1 MYKAKP
7 KLIILPS
14 ARRLLSFKNYLFI
27 LLYTARP
34 IDRANL
40 AFYPSSTPSPWDKGP
55 SKASRSR
62 VCFYERELAE
72 RKRWGILG
80 HPNVVRRTP
89 VAVSSGLAH
98 HVNKGH
104 QGVISCLPPLTTCP
118 HSTLWRTQEHELA
131 QVASGRQPEQGNL
144 TAHTGS

>member
-89 VAVSSGLAH
+89 VAA
-98 HVNKGH
+98 
-104 QGVISCLPPLTTCP
+104 PF
-118 HSTLWRTQEHELA
+118 
-131 QVASGRQPEQGNL
+131 L
-144 TAHTGS
+144 TAGRLLGARAPR